1 MSLVPPTG
9 SKLSPPSA
17 CTAARIRK
25 VSRLVSHIFDQYL
38 EPHGLTVTQFG
49 VLGHIKADDGVDIGT
64 LAERMVID
72 PTSLTR
78 TIRPLERQGLIR
90 LEPDPNDRRHRRLS
104 LTEAGRLRH
113 GEARAG
119 WARGQGEIVER
130 VGADEAAALNSMLD
144 RTIERLA
151 R

>member
-1 MSLVPPTG
+1 MAVTVPQG
-9 SKLSPPSA
+9 ALLSSPSA

-25 VSRLVSHIFDQYL
+25 VSRLVSHIFDQHL

-104 LTEAGRLRH
+104 LTETGRARLKD
-113 GEARAG
+113 ARAA
-119 WARGQGEIVER
+119 WALGQGEIIAR
-130 VGADEAAALNSMLD
+130 VGEDEAAALNTMLD

>member
-1 MSLVPPTG
+1 MSTVASAG
-9 SKLSPPSA
+9 SKLSSPSA

-25 VSRLVSHIFDQYL
+25 VSRLVSHIFDQHL

-104 LTEAGRLRH
+104 LTEAGRALL
-113 GEARAG
+113 GEARAA
-119 WARGQGEIVER
+119 WARGQGEIVAR
-130 VGADEAAALNSMLD
+130 VGEDEAMALNSILD